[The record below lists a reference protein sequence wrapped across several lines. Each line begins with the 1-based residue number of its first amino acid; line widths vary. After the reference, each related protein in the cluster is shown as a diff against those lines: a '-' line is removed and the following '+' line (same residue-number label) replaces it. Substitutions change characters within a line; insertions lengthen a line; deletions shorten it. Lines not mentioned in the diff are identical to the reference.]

1 MPLHRIS
8 LVAVACAACGLDTF
22 AISDGDI
29 SGLPQQASFTS
40 APPPSD
46 EPTTSAFMTTG
57 ATTAE
62 PAETAETADAV
73 DNCELAPECQAGA
86 VEDGEQC
93 DGCGVLRRSCQA
105 DCTWTPIT
113 CQEDLDTCAYWR
125 LPAGEL
131 AWERVP
137 VDPNAQFA
145 PKSPV
150 LAAFDLEPQ
159 QQIYVFTAEAYHVLS
174 TSTLTWDEAGT
185 LDTLFPALPK
195 PIVWA
200 ASLNVAPPK
209 TLVTIHAGTAFFQYT
224 FVAETFVMSPPTTC
238 CGEEWTG
245 PNAPAS
251 PNDLRDG
258 WGLDAPD
265 GWFSGDP
272 QEVCGLGALGRQFGY
287 HIYIGDGFVH
297 PENVGFYANN
307 EEPCFAFYPK
317 IPYTEFTPFTY
328 PGAPPNDLVGGAASL
343 DGLWIFRGE

>member
-105 DCTWTPIT
+105 DCTWAPIT

-125 LPAGEL
+125 LPARPGATTRL
-131 AWERVP
+131 HAAGSPMFCMRMR
-137 VDPNAQFA
+137 A
-145 PKSPV
+145 P
-150 LAAFDLEPQ
+150 
-159 QQIYVFTAEAYHVLS
+159 
-174 TSTLTWDEAGT
+174 
-185 LDTLFPALPK
+185 
-195 PIVWA
+195 
-200 ASLNVAPPK
+200 
-209 TLVTIHAGTAFFQYT
+209 
-224 FVAETFVMSPPTTC
+224 
-238 CGEEWTG
+238 
-245 PNAPAS
+245 
-251 PNDLRDG
+251 
-258 WGLDAPD
+258 
-265 GWFSGDP
+265 
-272 QEVCGLGALGRQFGY
+272 LGAL
-287 HIYIGDGFVH
+287 
-297 PENVGFYANN
+297 
-307 EEPCFAFYPK
+307 
-317 IPYTEFTPFTY
+317 
-328 PGAPPNDLVGGAASL
+328 LAS
-343 DGLWIFRGE
+343 GLRARRRRARWR